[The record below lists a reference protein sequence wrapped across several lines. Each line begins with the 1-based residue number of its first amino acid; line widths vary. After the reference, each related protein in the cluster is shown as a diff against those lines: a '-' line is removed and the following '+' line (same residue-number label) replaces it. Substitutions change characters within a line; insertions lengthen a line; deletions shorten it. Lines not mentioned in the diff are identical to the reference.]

1 MTFSEAHVERL
12 LGAKVHDSEGCVVGR
27 VEELQVEI
35 VDGDHVVTE
44 FHVGGAAMIERIAAF
59 MTQLP
64 FLRHIPFTRP
74 GYRVSW
80 ADVDLT
86 DPSHPR
92 VMRPRE
98 VLTRMSLEA
107 SEGAAGDS

>member
-44 FHVGGAAMIERIAAF
+44 FHVGGAALLERIAAF

-64 FLRHIPFTRP
+64 FLRLIPFARR

-80 ADVDLT
+80 VDVDLT

-92 VMRPRE
+92 VLRPRAT
-98 VLTRMSLEA
+98 LTRMSLDSTDA
-107 SEGAAGDS
+107 VPGDG